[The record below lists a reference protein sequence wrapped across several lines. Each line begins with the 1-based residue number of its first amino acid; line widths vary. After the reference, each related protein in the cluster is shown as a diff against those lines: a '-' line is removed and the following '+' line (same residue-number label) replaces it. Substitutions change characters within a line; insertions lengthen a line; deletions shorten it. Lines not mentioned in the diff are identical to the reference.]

1 MKVWKE
7 EVGSVEDSRDR
18 LVAAAV
24 VKWLQKA
31 VEEYRGPREYEA
43 FRKYLE
49 DLLREKLRRADLL
62 LVEIGCLYP

>member
-31 VEEYRGPREYEA
+31 IESYRGPREYEA

>member
-1 MKVWKE
+1 M
-7 EVGSVEDSRDR
+7 EDSRDR

-62 LVEIGCLYP
+62 LVEVGCLYP

>member
-1 MKVWKE
+1 
-7 EVGSVEDSRDR
+7 VEDSRDR

-31 VEEYRGPREYEA
+31 IEGYRGPREYEA